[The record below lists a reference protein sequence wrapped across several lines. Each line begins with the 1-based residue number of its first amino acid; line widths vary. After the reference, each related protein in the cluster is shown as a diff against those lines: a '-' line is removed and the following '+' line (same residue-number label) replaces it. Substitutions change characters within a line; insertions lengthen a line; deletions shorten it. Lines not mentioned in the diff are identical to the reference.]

1 MAADLLELYD
11 EAEEAGI
18 DVAWFPLC
26 EDRSMALQLND
37 GSCAIAIDPWKMYP
51 LADETSCLG
60 HELEHCKSGSFY
72 NPYASYDIRKKHE
85 NRADKW
91 AIQRLIP
98 LSELDAARA
107 DGHTELWDLA
117 EYFGVTE
124 DMMRKALCW
133 YAHGNLAAEQYF

>member
-37 GSCAIAIDPWKMYP
+37 GSCAIAIDPWKMYT

-60 HELEHCKSGSFY
+60 HELGHCKSGSFY
-72 NPYASYDIRKKHE
+72 NPYASSISEKAREPRRQVGHP
-85 NRADKW
+85 A
-91 AIQRLIP
+91 AHP
-98 LSELDAARA
+98 LVGTRC
-107 DGHTELWDLA
+107 GQGRRP
-117 EYFGVTE
+117 Y
-124 DMMRKALCW
+124 
-133 YAHGNLAAEQYF
+133 

>member
-37 GSCAIAIDPWKMYP
+37 GSCAIAIDPWKMYT

-60 HELEHCKSGSFY
+60 HELGQATISEKSTRTAPTSGPSSGSSPCR
-72 NPYASYDIRKKHE
+72 NSMRPGQT
-85 NRADKW
+85 
-91 AIQRLIP
+91 AI
-98 LSELDAARA
+98 LSCGIWRNILVSPK
-107 DGHTELWDLA
+107 T
-117 EYFGVTE
+117 
-124 DMMRKALCW
+124 
-133 YAHGNLAAEQYF
+133 

>member
-26 EDRSMALQLND
+26 
-37 GSCAIAIDPWKMYP
+37 
-51 LADETSCLG
+51 
-60 HELEHCKSGSFY
+60 
-72 NPYASYDIRKKHE
+72 DIRKKHE

-107 DGHTELWDLA
+107 AGHTELWDLA

>member
-37 GSCAIAIDPWKMYP
+37 GSCAIAIDPWKMYT

-60 HELEHCKSGSFY
+60 HELGHCKSGSFY
-72 NPYASYDIRKKHE
+72 NPYASYDIRKKH
-85 NRADKW
+85 
-91 AIQRLIP
+91 
-98 LSELDAARA
+98 
-107 DGHTELWDLA
+107 
-117 EYFGVTE
+117 
-124 DMMRKALCW
+124 
-133 YAHGNLAAEQYF
+133 

>member
-37 GSCAIAIDPWKMYP
+37 ASCAIAIDPWKMYT
-51 LADETSCLG
+51 LADD
-60 HELEHCKSGSFY
+60 
-72 NPYASYDIRKKHE
+72 DIRKKHE